1 MQDEITICMTGENAA
16 SQRILLEDRK
26 VNTAITAVLNK
37 AFVS

>member
-1 MQDEITICMTGENAA
+1 MQDEISIWMVGENFAF
-16 SQRILLEDRK
+16 QRILLEDRK

>member
-1 MQDEITICMTGENAA
+1 MQDEITICMTGEHSAF
-16 SQRILLEDRK
+16 QRKLLEDRK

>member
-1 MQDEITICMTGENAA
+1 MQGEITIWMAGENFA

>member
-1 MQDEITICMTGENAA
+1 MQGEITIWMAGENAA
-16 SQRILLEDRK
+16 FQRKLLEDRK